1 MYERFAS
8 LRCSSHRTRN
18 TREHC
23 VNDSHLYAILR
34 IACEIHENASL
45 RKCTLQPF
53 IPILSMD
60 GDDYDDREREHSQSS
75 VELYPDDSS
84 SGTWT
89 LCSDSER
96 TLIDSIGTLTDTDDD
111 TASLRT
117 LVDSD
122 SEEECEPNNDDTLSI
137 HTLLDSD
144 DDCFDFMEEESEQS
158 LPCMPIP
165 SVSSC
170 SYIPQ
175 TPMTS
180 CLCSYEREDFDL
192 MVIPDS
198 FRPPKEELFHTSKP
212 SERNKPLV
220 RVSPCLFA
228 EETPGTFALV
238 VKEQEHFSFMLDS
251 KLLLFYDTPLDVWN
265 SMDTRRSAFASPLFD
280 TENMS
285 DFEINRP
292 LLQLSP
298 LNSFSFD
305 NDAQNDLFRA
315 IDTPYDSNTY
325 DAFFDVPSQSQYT
338 TEHYDYDEMDTF
350 KEPSRC
356 HKKVQKK
363 KRYMKYKTVPLRPF
377 TPFSGSDFR
386 MWNYGCEEPVNKSQ
400 NELHRKFLLNCKRPK
415 HSSYRCYYCMLRNL
429 SCDSAPGNGKCS
441 NCMEKSSGLN
451 NEIIC
456 MFDEFTYKE
465 R

>member
-1 MYERFAS
+1 
-8 LRCSSHRTRN
+8 
-18 TREHC
+18 
-23 VNDSHLYAILR
+23 
-34 IACEIHENASL
+34 
-45 RKCTLQPF
+45 
-53 IPILSMD
+53 MD
-60 GDDYDDREREHSQSS
+60 GDDRECELSQSS
-75 VELYPDDSS
+75 VELYPHDTS
-84 SGTWT
+84 SGTWNFD
-89 LCSDSER
+89 SDSTR
-96 TLIDSIGTLTDTDDD
+96 TLLDEDDDLSDSDLDCFETNTPSHDDD

-117 LVDSD
+117 LIDSD
-122 SEEECEPNNDDTLSI
+122 SEEENNHDTLSI

-144 DDCFDFMEEESEQS
+144 DDYMEEDSEPS
-158 LPCMPIP
+158 LPCVPFQ

-170 SYIPQ
+170 SYIQQ
-175 TPMTS
+175 THMNS
-180 CLCSYEREDFDL
+180 CSHCYEREDFDC
-192 MVIPDS
+192 MMRQDS
-198 FRPPKEELFHTSKP
+198 FIPPKEELFHISRP

-220 RVSPCLFA
+220 HVSPCCYA

-238 VKEQEHFSFMLDS
+238 VKEQEHFSFMLES

-265 SMDTRRSAFASPLFD
+265 SMDTRCSAFASPLFD

-292 LLQLSP
+292 LLHLSP

-315 IDTPYDSNTY
+315 IDSNTY
-325 DAFFDVPSQSQYT
+325 DAFFDASSQSQSQYT
-338 TEHYDYDEMDTF
+338 TEHYDDDETDAF
-350 KEPSRC
+350 KEPYTY

-386 MWNYGCEEPVNKSQ
+386 MWNYGCDEPVNKSQ
-400 NELHRKFLLNCKRPK
+400 KELHRKFLLNCKRPK